1 MQMKTYYNDAKE
13 TFNTEITALEKVRD
27 ELDESFDQVVEEILD
42 TTGRLI
48 FIAIGKSGIIAE
60 KIAAS
65 FSSIGVSS
73 FFIDAGNAFHGDLG
87 RVSADDLVFFVSN
100 SGETQEVIQT
110 FFALKQIFGDDLK
123 TVALTGAS
131 DSTLAQNSTYPLIV
145 DVAVEADTTKLA
157 PTSSTTATLVVGD
170 ALLIAVQKEKEFTR
184 DDFAL
189 YHPGGSIGKLLLQTV
204 KNVMHTKIPYVN
216 VNTPI
221 NDVIYRI
228 SDFGVGMTLVK
239 DEDGKVVGIVTDGDI
254 RKKMLQVS
262 MVKKS
267 TAADYMT
274 KGFISIDVDERNSV
288 AWKKMASHN
297 ISNLVVEDD
306 GEVVG
311 IITIHDVLDE

>member
-1 MQMKTYYNDAKE
+1 MKTYYNDAKE

-27 ELDESFDQVVEEILD
+27 ELNESFDQVVDAVLA

-100 SGETQEVIQT
+100 SGETQEVLQT
-110 FFALKQIFGDDLK
+110 FFALRQIFDDELK
-123 TVALTGAS
+123 TVAMTGAPE
-131 DSTLAQNSTYPLIV
+131 STLAQNSSYPLIV

-170 ALLIAVQKEKEFTR
+170 ALLIAVQKANEFTR

-189 YHPGGSIGKLLLQTV
+189 YHPGGSIGKLLLQRV
-204 KNVMHTKIPYVN
+204 KNVMHTKIPYVRIH
-216 VNTPI
+216 TPI

-228 SDFGVGMTLVK
+228 SDFSVGMTLVK
-239 DEDGKVVGIVTDGDI
+239 DDDDNVVGIVTDGDI

-274 KGFISIDVDERNSV
+274 EGFVSIDANKRNSV

-297 ISNLVVEDD
+297 ISNLVVEEA

>member
-27 ELDESFDQVVEEILD
+27 ELDESFDQVVDAVLA

-65 FSSIGVSS
+65 FSSIGVAS

-100 SGETQEVIQT
+100 SGETQEVLQT
-110 FFALKQIFGDDLK
+110 FFALRQIFDDELK
-123 TVALTGAS
+123 TVAMTGAPE
-131 DSTLAQNSTYPLIV
+131 STLAQNSSYPLIV

-170 ALLIAVQKEKEFTR
+170 ALLIAVQKANEFTR

-189 YHPGGSIGKLLLQTV
+189 YHPGGSIGKLLLQRV
-204 KNVMHTKIPYVN
+204 KNVMHTKIPYVRIR
-216 VNTPI
+216 TPI

-228 SDFGVGMTLVK
+228 SDFSVGMTLVK
-239 DEDGKVVGIVTDGDI
+239 DDDDNVVGIVTDGDI

-274 KGFISIDVDERNSV
+274 EGFVSIDANKRNSV
-288 AWKKMASHN
+288 A
-297 ISNLVVEDD
+297 
-306 GEVVG
+306 
-311 IITIHDVLDE
+311 